1 MHEEVCSGFN
11 CQKWHDIGEHK
22 SIVLIYVKT
31 INQNS
36 LIYIASV
43 EFEFNAQLRLIIDKN
58 VTKFNITLTTT
69 SKKEERVNKLHVLLT
84 NVQSHKTS
92 KSVKIDSHNLIA
104 NINFLI
110 KLLYPYNTWELSLV
124 NLDFW
129 HLIIILTTCTVYE
142 ITTVTKVWH
151 SRFQIF
157 AIWLPVNFSY
167 FI

>member
-1 MHEEVCSGFN
+1 M
-11 CQKWHDIGEHK
+11 
-22 SIVLIYVKT
+22 KT

-92 KSVKIDSHNLIA
+92 KNVKNCFTQSVCKY
-104 NINFLI
+104 
-110 KLLYPYNTWELSLV
+110 KLSN
-124 NLDFW
+124 
-129 HLIIILTTCTVYE
+129 
-142 ITTVTKVWH
+142 
-151 SRFQIF
+151 
-157 AIWLPVNFSY
+157 
-167 FI
+167 

>member
-1 MHEEVCSGFN
+1 MIISMIIWHKVEICMHEEVCSGFN

-69 SKKEERVNKLHVLLT
+69 SKKEERLNKLHVLLT
-84 NVQSHKTS
+84 KGPSH
-92 KSVKIDSHNLIA
+92 
-104 NINFLI
+104 
-110 KLLYPYNTWELSLV
+110 
-124 NLDFW
+124 
-129 HLIIILTTCTVYE
+129 
-142 ITTVTKVWH
+142 
-151 SRFQIF
+151 
-157 AIWLPVNFSY
+157 
-167 FI
+167 

>member
-1 MHEEVCSGFN
+1 M
-11 CQKWHDIGEHK
+11 
-22 SIVLIYVKT
+22 KT

-110 KLLYPYNTWELSLV
+110 KLLYPYNTCE
-124 NLDFW
+124 
-129 HLIIILTTCTVYE
+129 
-142 ITTVTKVWH
+142 
-151 SRFQIF
+151 
-157 AIWLPVNFSY
+157 

>member
-1 MHEEVCSGFN
+1 M
-11 CQKWHDIGEHK
+11 
-22 SIVLIYVKT
+22 KT

-84 NVQSHKTS
+84 NVQSHKTF
-92 KSVKIDSHNLIA
+92 KSVKIDSHNLFA

-110 KLLYPYNTWELSLV
+110 KLLSPYNT
-124 NLDFW
+124 
-129 HLIIILTTCTVYE
+129 
-142 ITTVTKVWH
+142 
-151 SRFQIF
+151 
-157 AIWLPVNFSY
+157 
-167 FI
+167 